1 MIFGGAEVK
10 SCRPAVPQS
19 SCRPGRPPPVM
30 HSGGAAAAFAH
41 LAADQT
47 LSEQQGTVVLAGS
60 ASAFFPFMALS
71 QQPMP

>member
-1 MIFGGAEVK
+1 
-10 SCRPAVPQS
+10 
-19 SCRPGRPPPVM
+19 M